1 MKGPCQRGD
10 VDQRGDA
17 ARSIVT
23 VGPTTETETARPSG
37 RRASERVGAGLAAFP
52 VDGSVSVDGFA
63 EGDLKAGRND
73 LANGE
78 AQGNP
83 IAEAGECRVRRRR
96 AGFRVR
102 F

>member
-1 MKGPCQRGD
+1 MGRCCAFDHDRGPHHGD
-10 VDQRGDA
+10 GEA
-17 ARSIVT
+17 
-23 VGPTTETETARPSG
+23 
-37 RRASERVGAGLAAFP
+37 ERVESFGKGGAPGLAAFP